1 MSAPD
6 GQGMVILRR
15 LDALQRAIEGRSWQD
30 VAWHY
35 DNVRSAVE
43 RRLGVRGRPHDEPD
57 PTRRTRADVFR
68 EAAEDTD
75 TFRFTIENKNPDRGL
90 TLSAE
95 ALDATGDEIKA
106 WVAARLLRHWQTT
119 GIAPKFANIDVK
131 VGLE

>member
-35 DNVRSAVE
+35 DNVRSAV
-43 RRLGVRGRPHDEPD
+43 EPD